1 MGLILETK
9 KSLSAGKRGANND
22 DNNQPNKAGNPKQTV
37 ATDRKPLNHSPKQ
50 GPIQFFSCLG
60 GMVPIS
66 DFRPQTAQKLRWL
79 EPSMS
84 EIHDNNR
91 QIRPANQNS
100 MMSQLIEIL
109 STIYPRKPPS
119 SSYSPWWS
127 RGLKNVMRCVV
138 SAANKYNSQP
148 LNRLSHHNNQN

>member
-22 DNNQPNKAGNPKQTV
+22 GNNQPNKAGNPKQTV
-37 ATDRKPLNHSPKQ
+37 ATDRKLLNHSPKQ
-50 GPIQFFSCLG
+50 SPIQLFSCLG
-60 GMVPIS
+60 GMVPVS
-66 DFRPQTAQKLRWL
+66 DPRTARKLRWL

-91 QIRPANQNS
+91 QIRPANPN

-109 STIYPRKPPS
+109 STIHSRKTPS
-119 SSYSPWWS
+119 SSCSPWWS
-127 RGLKNVMRCVV
+127 WCLKNEMRCVV
-138 SAANKYNSQP
+138 SAAN
-148 LNRLSHHNNQN
+148 NQNS